1 MNVSNLSDG
10 MMISVMKLGD
20 SFVKKRAQVS
30 RFELKNFSLTLFS
43 ATTFSAN
50 LSLLQIFVTKIVQ
63 STTTASFSVDV
74 LKNIDTLKEVS
85 LPLNVIYSSFNIS

>member
-1 MNVSNLSDG
+1 

-50 LSLLQIFVTKIVQ
+50 LSLLQIFVRKIVQ

-85 LPLNVIYSSFNIS
+85 LPLNVIYSPFNIS

>member
-1 MNVSNLSDG
+1 

-20 SFVKKRAQVS
+20 SFVKERAQVS

-50 LSLLQIFVTKIVQ
+50 LSLLQIFVRKIVQ

-85 LPLNVIYSSFNIS
+85 LPLHVIYSPFNIS

>member
-1 MNVSNLSDG
+1 
-10 MMISVMKLGD
+10 MKLGD

-50 LSLLQIFVTKIVQ
+50 LSLLKIFVTKIVQ

-74 LKNIDTLKEVS
+74 LKNIDTLMEVS
-85 LPLNVIYSSFNIS
+85 LPLHVSYSPFKIS